1 MIGGK
6 GEFYINGV
14 DCFEEYGLVF
24 EESTLPALLSPAP
37 MKEDPED
44 EVILGNGKI
53 VQTSN
58 PRLDSRTVS
67 LIIYMKCTSMSDF
80 MTKYGKFCTLLYS
93 RNLELT
99 SPEHFQALK
108 FRLLYDSCQQFSAY
122 GYFELVKFI
131 LRVTEPDPS
140 NRLNV

>member
-1 MIGGK
+1 
-6 GEFYINGV
+6 
-14 DCFEEYGLVF
+14 
-24 EESTLPALLSPAP
+24 
-37 MKEDPED
+37 
-44 EVILGNGKI
+44 
-53 VQTSN
+53 
-58 PRLDSRTVS
+58 
-67 LIIYMKCTSMSDF
+67 MSDF

-108 FRLLYDSCQQFSAY
+108 FRLLYDNCTQFSAY